1 MTETE
6 IQILERGLGFAPTP
20 TKINETDLRSEF
32 NEFSKTISSKWFFQN
47 EPSENICEELP
58 FFIKS
63 NWNPPNGHP
72 TT

>member
-6 IQILERGLGFAPTP
+6 IQIVERGLGFAPTP

-47 EPSENICEELP
+47 EPSEKVCEKLP
-58 FFIKS
+58 FLIKS
-63 NWNPPNGHP
+63 SWNPPNGHP